1 MGFSI
6 ENQKQELQS
15 EKNKDNKQKKENA
28 ENKEIKDTEKE
39 DHVKISY
46 YNKQK
51 DFTIYKPRDKYSQ
64 IIIDFTKGID
74 YKNSDIVNE
83 II

>member
-1 MGFSI
+1 MGFSV

-46 YNKQK
+46 YNKKKILQS
-51 DFTIYKPRDKYSQ
+51 T
-64 IIIDFTKGID
+64 
-74 YKNSDIVNE
+74 N
-83 II
+83 

>member
-46 YNKQK
+46 YNKKKILQS
-51 DFTIYKPRDKYSQ
+51 TNY
-64 IIIDFTKGID
+64 
-74 YKNSDIVNE
+74 E
-83 II
+83 INIPK